1 MATAGYSAKLYRGGP
16 SNSMTAEPTTLVT
29 GKTYRITNAAKRM
42 LDPSVAVTVDDG
54 GVPIASANIESIDYL
69 HGIIVLDSSYTPSG
83 AVTVDADYL
92 PLLKIADVY
101 TTSITTTVTMLDDT
115 VYEDT
120 AVSRKAGLK
129 DISGS
134 LSVYDEGAINTALS
148 ALRDAG
154 AIVYITFQ
162 HTSSASVAHMR
173 ARVLLESSDSS
184 VSVDGLVEST
194 YSFVGA
200 STLSVEGRDVSWSFD
215 Y

>member
-1 MATAGYSAKLYRGGP
+1 MATAGNSAKLYRSGT
-16 SNSMTAEPTTLVT
+16 STSMTAEATTLVT

-54 GVPIASANIESIDYL
+54 GVPIASANIQSIDYL
-69 HGIIVLDSSYTPSG
+69 HGIIVLDSGYTPSG
-83 AVTVDADYL
+83 AVAVDANYL
-92 PLLKIADVY
+92 PLSQIADVY

-134 LSVYDEGAINTALS
+134 FSAYDEGATAISEL
-148 ALRDAG
+148 LG
-154 AIVYITFQ
+154 NGTVLFLTFE
-162 HTSSASVAHMR
+162 HTGSASVDHMR
-173 ARVLLESSDSS
+173 ARVLLESDDSS

>member
-1 MATAGYSAKLYRGGP
+1 MATAGNSAKLYRSGT
-16 SNSMTAEPTTLVT
+16 STSMTAEATTLVT

-69 HGIIVLDSSYTPSG
+69 HGIIVLDSAYTPSG
-83 AVTVDADYL
+83 AVTVDANYL
-92 PLLKIADVY
+92 PLSQIADVH

-134 LSVYDEGAINTALS
+134 FSAYDEGATAISEL
-148 ALRDAG
+148 LG
-154 AIVYITFQ
+154 NGTVLFLTFE
-162 HTSSASVAHMR
+162 HTGSASVDHMR
-173 ARVLLESSDSS
+173 ARVLLESDDSS

>member
-1 MATAGYSAKLYRGGP
+1 
-16 SNSMTAEPTTLVT
+16 
-29 GKTYRITNAAKRM
+29 
-42 LDPSVAVTVDDG
+42 
-54 GVPIASANIESIDYL
+54 
-69 HGIIVLDSSYTPSG
+69 
-83 AVTVDADYL
+83 
-92 PLLKIADVY
+92 
-101 TTSITTTVTMLDDT
+101 MLDDT

-134 LSVYDEGAINTALS
+134 FSAYDEGATALS
-148 ALRDAG
+148 ALCEAG
-154 AIVYITFQ
+154 TIVYITFQ
-162 HTSSASVAHMR
+162 HTGSASVAHMR
-173 ARVLLESSDSS
+173 ARVLLESDDSS

>member
-1 MATAGYSAKLYRGGP
+1 
-16 SNSMTAEPTTLVT
+16 MTAEATTLVT

-42 LDPSVAVTVDDG
+42 LDPSIAVTVDDG

-69 HGIIVLDSSYTPSG
+69 HGIIVLDSGYTPSG
-83 AVTVDADYL
+83 AITVDGNYL
-92 PLLKIADVY
+92 PLSQIADVY

-134 LSVYDEGAINTALS
+134 FSAYDEGTTAISELVGNGTVVFL
-148 ALRDAG
+148 
-154 AIVYITFQ
+154 TFE
-162 HTSSASVAHMR
+162 HTGSASVDHMR
-173 ARVLLESSDSS
+173 ARVLLESDDSS
-184 VSVDGLVEST
+184 VSVDGLIEST

>member
-1 MATAGYSAKLYRGGP
+1 MATAGYSAKLYRSGT
-16 SNSMTAEPTTLVT
+16 STSMTAEATTLVT

-54 GVPIASANIESIDYL
+54 GVPIASANIQSIDYL
-69 HGIIVLDSSYTPSG
+69 HGIVVLDSGYTPSG
-83 AVTVDADYL
+83 AVTVDANYL
-92 PLLKIADVY
+92 PLSQIADVY
-101 TTSITTTVTMLDDT
+101 TTSVTTTVNMLDDT

-134 LSVYDEGAINTALS
+134 FSVYDEGATALS
-148 ALRDAG
+148 ALCEAG
-154 AIVYITFQ
+154 TIVYITFQ
-162 HTSSASVAHMR
+162 HTGSASVAHMR
-173 ARVLLESSDSS
+173 ARVLLESDDSS

-200 STLSVEGRDVSWSFD
+200 STTSVEGRDVSWSFD